1 MAKLCSCLWVLW
13 GESFRWSTEE
23 GMPFWKQILAWKSY
37 MTGVW
42 CCTLQHQAAT
52 STQSADFAEITTV
65 TVAMNGPAALE
76 ADSLHPLS
84 LQRAGKCLTVTCS
97 AMITVVIIAPVALRP
112 SEANLVG
119 ISTVASWL
127 TPIVYL
133 PTARAKLTPTC
144 SSTIACMTYASIKA
158 SEGSCVTTLKI
169 TWLHAWP
176 RASRSIAGGL
186 LLTVVSVP

>member
-1 MAKLCSCLWVLW
+1 MCPVKCCWPTTVDHLRLKSTGFIMYLNFFRYFDVDLKRTHFFTRWMAKLCSCLWVLW

-23 GMPFWKQILAWKSY
+23 GMPFWQQILAWKSH

-52 STQSADFAEITTV
+52 STQSADFAGITTV
-65 TVAMNGPAALE
+65 TVAMNGPVGLE
-76 ADSLHPLS
+76 VDSLHPSS
-84 LQRAGKCLTVTCS
+84 LQRAGKYLTVTCS

-133 PTARAKLTPTC
+133 PTAQAKLTPTC
-144 SSTIACMTYASIKA
+144 
-158 SEGSCVTTLKI
+158 
-169 TWLHAWP
+169 
-176 RASRSIAGGL
+176 
-186 LLTVVSVP
+186 